1 MPEYECDL
9 CDAPADYNFQDATI
23 RYTIVDDD
31 FSDEPPKVSEY
42 SGQLQN
48 DFYCSACANKVETG
62 SFYAET
68 FESQDVSYPHSK
80 TVKDLRADGFAVLVY
95 TPETAARMTEI
106 LRKYPPSWIDVESR
120 ADLMTW
126 MEGTIEEAL
135 DVAEAGFGAE
145 TFESQYAGGFGS
157 GSLSDVG
164 LSSNQLTSTWG
175 SGDFDSASLN
185 SSGHQNVFARAE
197 GETHSHTPHDYYTP
211 VGPADTPDVSGYM
224 SHDDRMD
231 IDSFMAEVDIR
242 QGRKL
247 NPNSE
252 QMAWIEAQNRKI
264 EEAAKNPRKNARILD
279 KYLEELSDYIQ
290 SMGAESVGF
299 AAEYD
304 GPSTLSAAL
313 SGARKTDKNGRHL
326 TIIQRLVAKYGIEK
340 GTRIYKHFGIKQKRA
355 SPKVRGKTRGTKSGP
370 RRYSEGRVGGY
381 GRSQV
386 YQNGDRTCSWTKSG
400 GHSTSYANSGK
411 AWYQERGYGTP
422 VMGPVPDT
430 ALAGK
435 ALGEKSR
442 GKFVNPAGI
451 VGYPFV
457 PAQQREQKR

>member
-1 MPEYECDL
+1 M
-9 CDAPADYNFQDATI
+9 
-23 RYTIVDDD
+23 
-31 FSDEPPKVSEY
+31 KVSEDDTRY
-42 SGQLQN
+42 WLGTSN
-48 DFYCSACANKVETG
+48 PMAEAVEVITSVANGE
-62 SFYAET
+62 
-68 FESQDVSYPHSK
+68 
-80 TVKDLRADGFAVLVY
+80 Y
-95 TPETAARMTEI
+95 TPENLKQDIADISEYYDAEVDIRQGRALSPNSEQMAWIEAQN
-106 LRKYPPSWIDVESR
+106 RK
-120 ADLMTW
+120 
-126 MEGTIEEAL
+126 IEEAAKNPRKNARIIDKYL
-135 DVAEAGFGAE
+135 EELADYIQSMSAE

-197 GETHSHTPHDYYTP
+197 GEENWLLGTPDESMIIEMWKYHTGNDTEPHHQHQDWYESLWDDEEVDDDPSPQTRAKFKSLWDSTPENIREKFSAETHSHTPHDYYTP
-211 VGPADTPDVSGYM
+211 VGPADTPDVSGYL

-231 IDSFMAEVDIR
+231 IDSFMAE
-242 QGRKL
+242 
-247 NPNSE
+247 
-252 QMAWIEAQNRKI
+252 
-264 EEAAKNPRKNARILD
+264 
-279 KYLEELSDYIQ
+279 
-290 SMGAESVGF
+290 GF

-340 GTRIYKHFGIKQKRA
+340 GTRIYKHFGVKQKRA

-386 YQNGDRTCSWTKSG
+386 YQNGDRTGSWTKSG
-400 GHSTSYANSGK
+400 GHTTSYANSGK

>member
-1 MPEYECDL
+1 M
-9 CDAPADYNFQDATI
+9 
-23 RYTIVDDD
+23 
-31 FSDEPPKVSEY
+31 KVSEDDTRY
-42 SGQLQN
+42 WLGTSN
-48 DFYCSACANKVETG
+48 PMAEAVEVITSVANGE
-62 SFYAET
+62 
-68 FESQDVSYPHSK
+68 
-80 TVKDLRADGFAVLVY
+80 Y
-95 TPETAARMTEI
+95 TPENLKQDIADIREYYDAEVDIRQG
-106 LRKYPPSWIDVESR
+106 RKLSPNSEQMAWIEAQNR
-120 ADLMTW
+120 K
-126 MEGTIEEAL
+126 IEEAAKNPRKNARIIDKYL
-135 DVAEAGFGAE
+135 EELADYIQSMSAE

-197 GETHSHTPHDYYTP
+197 GEENWLLGTPNESTIIEMWKYHTGNNSEPHHQHQDWFDSLWDDEEMDDDPNPRTRAKLKSLWDSTPKNIREKFSAETHSHTPHDYYTP
-211 VGPADTPDVSGYM
+211 VGPADTPDVSGYL

-231 IDSFMAEVDIR
+231 IDSFMAE
-242 QGRKL
+242 
-247 NPNSE
+247 
-252 QMAWIEAQNRKI
+252 
-264 EEAAKNPRKNARILD
+264 
-279 KYLEELSDYIQ
+279 
-290 SMGAESVGF
+290 GF

-340 GTRIYKHFGIKQKRA
+340 GTRIYKHFGVKQKRA

-386 YQNGDRTCSWTKSG
+386 YQNGDRTGSWTKSG
-400 GHSTSYANSGK
+400 GHTTSYANSGK

>member
-1 MPEYECDL
+1 
-9 CDAPADYNFQDATI
+9 
-23 RYTIVDDD
+23 
-31 FSDEPPKVSEY
+31 
-42 SGQLQN
+42 
-48 DFYCSACANKVETG
+48 
-62 SFYAET
+62 
-68 FESQDVSYPHSK
+68 
-80 TVKDLRADGFAVLVY
+80 
-95 TPETAARMTEI
+95 
-106 LRKYPPSWIDVESR
+106 
-120 ADLMTW
+120 
-126 MEGTIEEAL
+126 
-135 DVAEAGFGAE
+135 
-145 TFESQYAGGFGS
+145 
-157 GSLSDVG
+157 
-164 LSSNQLTSTWG
+164 
-175 SGDFDSASLN
+175 
-185 SSGHQNVFARAE
+185 
-197 GETHSHTPHDYYTP
+197 
-211 VGPADTPDVSGYM
+211 M

-231 IDSFMAEVDIR
+231 IDSFMAEFEYTVYSKET
-242 QGRKL
+242 G
-247 NPNSE
+247 E
-252 QMAWIEAQNRKI
+252 KI
-264 EEAAKNPRKNARILD
+264 DSGKITADSRGDAIQA
-279 KYLEELSDYIQ
+279 LEEGGLDDEEFELD
-290 SMGAESVGF
+290 AESVGF

-326 TIIQRLVAKYGIEK
+326 TIVQRLVAKYGIEK
-340 GTRIYKHFGIKQKRA
+340 GVKIYKHFGVKQKRA

-386 YQNGDRTCSWTKSG
+386 YQNGDRTGSWTKSG
-400 GHSTSYANSGK
+400 GYTTSYANSGK